1 MKKILIRAGMSP
13 LDNFPDEYEM
23 YHNILGNNIGNALY
37 AYSVFRAL
45 TLDASDNGEGTSLVP
60 TYYKYKYTDEEIEE
74 INSTYSCF
82 VIPLANAFRSNFAGH
97 LRGLAKLVKKLTIP
111 CVVIG
116 VGINFPYD
124 PDLRQKFEFDK
135 DVKFFMDAVL
145 EKSSTVGVRGELT
158 GAYLSGLGYREDT
171 DYTVI
176 GCPSMYT
183 FGRDLFVKEGK
194 ITKDSLICVNHSTQ
208 SPQNIRDFTNK
219 AISELTNYYM
229 LWQTKNEYRF
239 IYTGMS
245 YMYGD
250 AKNFPCKFAQDELYR
265 ENRLRFFTNIPT
277 WLDFMRSAD
286 FSFGARLHGNIAATI
301 VGTPSLL
308 LVKDARTQ
316 ELSGYHHLPC
326 VSPDMINPSDSLFD
340 LIEKIDLKGHLKY
353 QGENFDRYVDFLNRN
368 KLEHIFKNN
377 SNPQNT
383 ALDRQMSKITYNPP
397 IQTIAGCTND
407 EILARMDAFYPQIF
421 EELVSKEKESKEL
434 KEQIKALKAEN
445 KELKK
450 QNLPLVKRAAGFAI
464 NRIRNISK

>member
-1 MKKILIRAGMSP
+1 MKKILVRAGMSP
-13 LDNFPDEYEM
+13 LDNFPDEYAM
-23 YHNILGNNIGNALY
+23 YHNILGNNIGNSLY

-45 TLDASDNGEGTSLVP
+45 TFDDTCLVP

-82 VIPLANAFRSNFAGH
+82 VIPLANAFRSNFASH
-97 LRGLAKLVKKLTIP
+97 LRGLAKLVRKLTIP

-124 PDLRQKFEFDK
+124 PDLKQEFDFDK
-135 DVKFFMDAVL
+135 DVKAFMDAVL
-145 EKSSTVGVRGELT
+145 EKSSIVGVRGEIT
-158 GAYLSGLGYREDT
+158 GKYLSNLGYREDV

-183 FGRDLFVKEGK
+183 FGRDLSVKDGE
-194 ITKDSLICVNHSTQ
+194 ITRDSLICVNHSTQ
-208 SPQNIRDFTNK
+208 SPQNIRDFTNN
-219 AISELTNYYM
+219 AISDLTNYYM
-229 LWQTKNEYRF
+229 LWQTKKEYRF

-250 AKNFPCKFAQDELYR
+250 KKNFPCKFAQDELYR
-265 ENRLRFFTNIPT
+265 DDRLRFFTNVST

-316 ELSGYHHLPC
+316 ELSNYHHLPC
-326 VSPDMINPSDSLFD
+326 AAPDMINESDSLFD
-340 LIEKIDLKGHLKY
+340 LIEKVDLTSHLKY
-353 QGENFDRYVDFLNRN
+353 QGENFDRYVDFLNKN
-368 KLEHIFKNN
+368 NLEHIFK
-377 SNPQNT
+377 SNPNPEGV
-383 ALDRQMSKITYNPP
+383 ALDEQMSKIAYNPP
-397 IQTIAGCTND
+397 IKTIAACTND

-421 EELVSKEKESKEL
+421 DELVSNEKKNREL
-434 KEQIKALKAEN
+434 REEIKRLKAEN
-445 KELKK
+445 KALEK
-450 QNLPLVKRAAGFAI
+450 QINKNIFSIAIDRIKNKNVK
-464 NRIRNISK
+464 